1 MPIRVLPIVDISNM
15 DSQHKSDTVIEKA
28 GAIEGEI
35 AYHSYSPAVDSFD
48 PMMPFS
54 EPVMQQF
61 KGP

>member
-1 MPIRVLPIVDISNM
+1 M